1 MDIVPN
7 LSTPSESS
15 YNDPFAVSIFE
26 KFGDIGCWAIPAF
39 MTMYGAA
46 SGVYKLPVFVLI
58 AGLIQTKVVM
68 MLKKDL
74 PKARPRPFYFG
85 KSSEEDLKS
94 FPSSHTAGA
103 FLAVGI
109 AKKLIG
115 LNHLFITILA
125 LASLVGISRYVSKK
139 HWSIDILAGACI
151 GFAFGFSAANF
162 SI

>member
-68 MLKKDL
+68 MLKKIFQKL
-74 PKARPRPFYFG
+74 GRVLFIL
-85 KSSEEDLKS
+85 ENQ
-94 FPSSHTAGA
+94 
-103 FLAVGI
+103 
-109 AKKLIG
+109 AKKI
-115 LNHLFITILA
+115 
-125 LASLVGISRYVSKK
+125 
-139 HWSIDILAGACI
+139 
-151 GFAFGFSAANF
+151 
-162 SI
+162 